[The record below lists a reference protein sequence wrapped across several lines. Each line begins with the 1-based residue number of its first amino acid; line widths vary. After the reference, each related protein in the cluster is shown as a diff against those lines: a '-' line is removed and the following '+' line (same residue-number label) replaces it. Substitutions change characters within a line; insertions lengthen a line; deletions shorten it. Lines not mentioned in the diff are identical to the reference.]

1 MLECTKQLSQKLH
14 LPLGHKLFVLCR
26 LRILEKEP
34 LVIETSHLDAE
45 KYPLLPEQDFFRAS
59 LYEVLEKEYGLQ
71 FVRGQEKVGLTYA
84 TAEEADLL
92 RVKEQTPVFFCAV
105 WCSRR
110 RARRSSMSSRWCG
123 LTAYDTQAFS
133 SRKREAAMSE
143 IDYRSPVYLQL
154 REVIRKQDRGRR
166 VPCGDNDPV
175 GKRPVRDVRRQSDH
189 GAQRGGYLVREGL
202 LKRVQGKGVFVLGEK
217 IDRDLET
224 LAGFSQTMREK
235 EKKVSIKVLVQTVR
249 PAGEKYASILSIAP
263 TDRIHYIKRVCSA
276 EGEPVSLEEIF
287 IPWVVLPRMEG
298 IDLSVFSLYEVYGFF
313 GIHPVEAYQT
323 LDLVCLDARDANVL
337 KLPAGSAVMLFESI
351 SYDQT
356 HRPLEFA
363 RTFTRGDRCDFSVH
377 FYGQEETPAD
387 GERARTAR
395 PRQEG

>member
-1 MLECTKQLSQKLH
+1 
-14 LPLGHKLFVLCR
+14 
-26 LRILEKEP
+26 
-34 LVIETSHLDAE
+34 
-45 KYPLLPEQDFFRAS
+45 
-59 LYEVLEKEYGLQ
+59 
-71 FVRGQEKVGLTYA
+71 
-84 TAEEADLL
+84 
-92 RVKEQTPVFFCAV
+92 
-105 WCSRR
+105 
-110 RARRSSMSSRWCG
+110 
-123 LTAYDTQAFS
+123 
-133 SRKREAAMSE
+133 MSE

-154 REVIRKQDRGRR
+154 REVIRSKIEDGEFR
-166 VPCGDNDPV
+166 VGTMIPSENDLSETYGV
-175 GKRPVRDVRRQSDH
+175 NRITVRNAVDT
-189 GAQRGGYLVREGL
+189 LVREGL